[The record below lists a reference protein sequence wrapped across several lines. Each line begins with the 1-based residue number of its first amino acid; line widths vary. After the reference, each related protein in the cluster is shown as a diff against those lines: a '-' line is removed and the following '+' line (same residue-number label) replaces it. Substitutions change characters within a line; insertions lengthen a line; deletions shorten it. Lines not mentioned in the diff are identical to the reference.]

1 LTFFN
6 ECVFI
11 DDSNTTS
18 MMGRKEFIMLV
29 DNEKIP
35 VLGHTHRNVA
45 IRYLMKR
52 RRSLLM
58 TRDHTKVEMLYAD
71 LPTHVKVMSK
81 RVSREYDIS
90 WERVGTENFQG
101 SRFPFS
107 IDESINTHA

>member
-1 LTFFN
+1 
-6 ECVFI
+6 
-11 DDSNTTS
+11 
-18 MMGRKEFIMLV
+18 
-29 DNEKIP
+29 
-35 VLGHTHRNVA
+35 
-45 IRYLMKR
+45 
-52 RRSLLM
+52 
-58 TRDHTKVEMLYAD
+58 MLYAD

>member
-1 LTFFN
+1 
-6 ECVFI
+6 
-11 DDSNTTS
+11 

-58 TRDHTKVEMLYAD
+58 TRDRTKVEMLYAD